1 MRSSGLALG
10 ASLLAALAAAPAP
23 TDKSHDRMRFTG
35 GLALRDRKLQ
45 VIQVGLHL
53 ESPVHRAE
61 PGTICASWEKRIA
74 FDVSYDSWI
83 GSILL
88 NGKAHAAKSDPCLLA
103 FRLREAFGQRANGR
117 VHAAF
122 SKLSRVVKPID
133 AYVKRFLHIECQR
146 LTDGVT
152 QVACFFAF
160 ERLLSSQRLMKKL
173 HPTLAFL
180 AFLPERE
187 RERSRGRRRT
197 FSCSKPTQHVTVRL
211 IGLAGHCTPIPTT
224 SAVWSVPL
232 GQVGASQASNYR
244 HEARRTRLS
253 SLGFFEESELSSSS
267 SSSESSR
274 TCFE

>member
-23 TDKSHDRMRFTG
+23 TDKSHDRMRFTD

-61 PGTICASWEKRIA
+61 LGTICASWEKRIA

-160 ERLLSSQRLMKKL
+160 ERLLSSQRLMKKVASDACLLGFLARARARAFTRQKTNFLLFEADATCNGAFDWPCWSL
-173 HPTLAFL
+173 HPH
-180 AFLPERE
+180 PDD
-187 RERSRGRRRT
+187 
-197 FSCSKPTQHVTVRL
+197 
-211 IGLAGHCTPIPTT
+211 
-224 SAVWSVPL
+224 
-232 GQVGASQASNYR
+232 
-244 HEARRTRLS
+244 LS
-253 SLGFFEESELSSSS
+253 SLVSSSWPG
-267 SSSESSR
+267 R
-274 TCFE
+274 RFTGF